1 MEEGVQE
8 GHCEISH
15 GELTLW
21 AKYIVSETKNCDRQK
36 LTKWLNVWPSDQG
49 MPAKCKAAQLL
60 ANKETQDSVAC
71 T

>member
-21 AKYIVSETKNCDRQK
+21 AKYIVSETKECDRQK
-36 LTKWLNVWPSDQG
+36 LTK
-49 MPAKCKAAQLL
+49 
-60 ANKETQDSVAC
+60 
-71 T
+71 